1 MLGVLFSL
9 AFWLEGCAF
18 DTLTREARERPSV
31 HPPNPI
37 TPRRVGPAGRR
48 RRGQWR
54 NDQVLQAAVAQA
66 KEVAA
71 DLIEAEAYRRAV
83 HGVEKPT
90 GWYQGKPGAMV
101 REYSDLL
108 TIFLLKGLRPERY
121 KERVEMRGA
130 LANLDL
136 NLLPDEAIDRI
147 ANGEPVMA
155 VLASMVPRAGEAVP
169 GLLAPPEEEPQ

>member
-1 MLGVLFSL
+1 VHPEIQDLKKRAFVL
-9 AFWLEGCAF
+9 AFARTGNKAQAARVAGIHP
-18 DTLTREARERPSV
+18 DTPYSR
-31 HPPNPI
+31 
-37 TPRRVGPAGRR
+37 
-48 RRGQWR
+48 QWR
-54 NDQVLQAAVAQA
+54 NDRVLQAALRQA
-66 KEVAA
+66 KEAAA
-71 DLIEAEAYRRAV
+71 DLIEQEAYRRAV
-83 HGVEKPT
+83 DGVEKPT
-90 GWYQGKPGAMV
+90 GWYQGKPAAMV

>member
-1 MLGVLFSL
+1 VHPEIQDLKKRAFAL
-9 AFWLEGCAF
+9 AFARTGNKAQAARVAGIHP
-18 DTLTREARERPSV
+18 DTPYSR
-31 HPPNPI
+31 
-37 TPRRVGPAGRR
+37 
-48 RRGQWR
+48 QWR
-54 NDQVLQAAVAQA
+54 SDQVLQAALRQA

-83 HGVEKPT
+83 HGVERPT

-130 LANLDL
+130 LANLDM

-155 VLASMVPRAGEAVP
+155 VLASMVPRAGEALP
-169 GLLAPPEEEPQ
+169 GLLKAPSEPAE

>member
-1 MLGVLFSL
+1 M
-9 AFWLEGCAF
+9 
-18 DTLTREARERPSV
+18 
-31 HPPNPI
+31 
-37 TPRRVGPAGRR
+37 
-48 RRGQWR
+48 
-54 NDQVLQAAVAQA
+54 
-66 KEVAA
+66 AA
-71 DLIEAEAYRRAV
+71 DLIEGEAFRRAV

-101 REYSDLL
+101 REYSDVLA
-108 TIFLLKGLRPERY
+108 IFLLKGLRPERY
-121 KERVEMRGA
+121 KDRVEMRGA

-169 GLLAPPEEEPQ
+169 GARVTGPDPGALLRL